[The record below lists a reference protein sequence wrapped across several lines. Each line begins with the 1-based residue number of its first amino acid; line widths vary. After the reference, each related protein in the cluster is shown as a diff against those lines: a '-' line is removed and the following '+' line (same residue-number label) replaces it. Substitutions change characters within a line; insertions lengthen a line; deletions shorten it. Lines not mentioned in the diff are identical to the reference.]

1 MKYQNILFDIDN
13 TLINSAD
20 LIAKLLKERAV
31 REGVDMPIEEYR
43 KRIGQPGEMILREF
57 GVQNWQNVLARY
69 LIEFNE
75 NMNEL
80 TYFVGVEQMLDDLL
94 AMNLTVGVVTSKD
107 RVQFDKEVS
116 HFPIIAKMPIV
127 TTADLTK
134 NPKPSGEPITY
145 TLERFN
151 LARERTLYVGDSIFD
166 MQASKN
172 AGVDFVVAKWGALP
186 NVDFNNAKYQA
197 KTPNDIVGIVQ

>member
-1 MKYQNILFDIDN
+1 MFDIDN

-20 LIAKLLKERAV
+20 LIAKLLKEGAV

-80 TYFVGVEQMLDDLL
+80 TYFVGV
-94 AMNLTVGVVTSKD
+94 
-107 RVQFDKEVS
+107 
-116 HFPIIAKMPIV
+116 
-127 TTADLTK
+127 
-134 NPKPSGEPITY
+134 
-145 TLERFN
+145 
-151 LARERTLYVGDSIFD
+151 
-166 MQASKN
+166 
-172 AGVDFVVAKWGALP
+172 
-186 NVDFNNAKYQA
+186 
-197 KTPNDIVGIVQ
+197 

>member
-1 MKYQNILFDIDN
+1 
-13 TLINSAD
+13 
-20 LIAKLLKERAV
+20 
-31 REGVDMPIEEYR
+31 
-43 KRIGQPGEMILREF
+43 
-57 GVQNWQNVLARY
+57 
-69 LIEFNE
+69 
-75 NMNEL
+75 
-80 TYFVGVEQMLDDLL
+80 
-94 AMNLTVGVVTSKD
+94 VGVVTSKD